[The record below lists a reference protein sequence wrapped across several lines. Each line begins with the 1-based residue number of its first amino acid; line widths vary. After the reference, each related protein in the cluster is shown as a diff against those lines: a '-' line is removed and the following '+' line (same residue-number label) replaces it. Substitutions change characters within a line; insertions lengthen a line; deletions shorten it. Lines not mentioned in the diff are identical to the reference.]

1 MISRLDAFVLA
12 ISKDRDYQHAR
23 RQFEA
28 ALSAYRFDEA
38 RGLEIEM
45 QAIADAIA
53 KRLRRMEMN

>member
-1 MISRLDAFVLA
+1 MNRLDAFVLA
-12 ISKDRDYQHAR
+12 ISRDRDYQHAR

-45 QAIADAIA
+45 KAIADRIA
-53 KRLRRMEMN
+53 KRLKREMVN

>member
-1 MISRLDAFVLA
+1 MTKLDAFVLA
-12 ISKDRDYQHAR
+12 ISRDADYQHAR

-53 KRLRRMEMN
+53 KGFV

>member
-1 MISRLDAFVLA
+1 VISRLDAFVLA
-12 ISKDRDYQHAR
+12 ISRDADYQHAR

-53 KRLRRMEMN
+53 KGFV